1 MTSVLTVLGSCGAW
15 PEAGRACS
23 GFLLEHEG
31 YRVVLDLGYR
41 TATRLFDLL
50 GSPVAEGLDAVVITH
65 RHPDHMIDLHTLFQA
80 RAGAG
85 EGGDG
90 SGALPPLPVYAT
102 DGVRMTVRARRGDA
116 PGRDVDSVFRW
127 HELPGSYDLDPFRLT
142 ARRLPHVVPN
152 AGVRLDAGSVSV
164 AYNGGCGP
172 SPELV
177 ELVAGVDLFIAEAS
191 DRYQRVQVPAS
202 LQSEFHLDGHTAGDI
217 ATAAGARR
225 MLLTHFWPGNDRQ
238 RTLADARR
246 SFDGPIALADE
257 GLRLPLSAQAGRAD
271 PSIGPRVETTG
282 SSAAPAQKGTR

>member
-15 PEAGRACS
+15 PETGRACS

-127 HELPGSYDLDPFRLT
+127 HELPGDYDLGPFHLT

-172 SPELV
+172 SAELV
-177 ELVAGVDLFIAEAS
+177 ELAAGVDLFIAETS